1 MILRTRA
8 CTRSSAFVVG
18 DDAPDLRGKRRTA
31 SARYTALLRTVA
43 SSRIFTRSIEED
55 DRIHP
60 LERTALPGRDLDDDR
75 VGDGASRTS
84 DPGFQ
89 QEWTPTPRP
98 TVLRFR
104 FAGHRVSTSYAP
116 HKFRTLSSIQ
126 SSLQSTI
133 LQSTILQS
141 TILQSTILQS
151 TIQQSTI
158 QQSTILNRQ
167 SCNRQSSIPLNRHS
181 TIGNPPIGSR
191 QSAVGNQRTRRI
203 CVRRAGCVLRSS
215 MPSTSP
221 NNCNRAA
228 STIVPSPRSSLFKV
242 ISIHVSG

>member
-8 CTRSSAFVVG
+8 GTRSSAFVVG

-43 SSRIFTRSIEED
+43 SSRIFSRSIEED

-84 DPGFQ
+84 DPGFSRNGRQ
-89 QEWTPTPRP
+89 HLGPRF
-98 TVLRFR
+98 LRFR

-116 HKFRTLSSIQ
+116 YKFRTLSSIQ
-126 SSLQSTI
+126 SS
-133 LQSTILQS
+133 LQS